1 METHGYHQL
10 NEAKCPISLKA
21 EGNFYQWNWKPA
33 SLISIT
39 QLDLITSAI
48 NIETKKNVFINIF
61 SDLWSRN
68 VLVILRLCGTRPKL
82 SYISCWL
89 NWKKIFHDWEWF
101 SFSNLQTISNN
112 LYNLVFVIQLLQ
124 DLFYQLARQYLFIFS
139 VVSVTIFCVC
149 NISWT
154 QVHDYQAYN
163 YSPGL
168 YSFSLDI
175 FTWFIALLSG
185 IFSRDRF
192 LARTKHWSNQDE
204 M

>member
-68 VLVILRLCGTRPKL
+68 VLVILILCGTRPKL

-139 VVSVTIFCVC
+139 VVSVTIFCVAIYHEHRC
-149 NISWT
+149 MITRLIITLQDFIHLVWIF
-154 QVHDYQAYN
+154 
-163 YSPGL
+163 L
-168 YSFSLDI
+168 LDL
-175 FTWFIALLSG
+175 LLSG
-185 IFSRDRF
+185 DRI